1 MPLTLFSI
9 SLDFYRI
16 PCYSNFMDDTLLSVQ
31 NLKTYFRTPEGL
43 ARAVDGISFD
53 IKPNEIFA
61 LVGESGCG
69 KSVTAL
75 SIIQLVAQP
84 AGFIAD
90 GAIYYKGQDI
100 TRLSEVE
107 KRRVQGNNIA
117 MIFQEPMT
125 SLNPVFTIG
134 NQISEAIQEHQNLRG
149 TAARNAAIEMLDR
162 VGIPEP
168 AARYDEYP
176 YQMSGGMKQRV
187 MIAMALSCRPGL
199 LIADEPTTA
208 LDVTIQAQIL
218 ELIQRLQQE
227 LQMAV
232 LLITHDLGVVANIA
246 DQVAVMYAGKI
257 AEMGTWKQLY
267 ETPQHPYTV
276 KLLESTPA
284 RDKRGT
290 ELHTITGRVPKATEY
305 NDGCRFAD
313 RCPKVMDGCDNIVPT
328 LHAVNGSE
336 HKVACHLY
344 NPEPPFSVQLANRK
358 LAIQKSVQLANR
370 KLAIQKSVQLAN
382 RKLAVQKRATGVPA
396 TKLELETEINEKNEE
411 SSTRFPTAS
420 HPQLQVK
427 DLCVHYPIQKGI
439 FKRTVGYVYAV
450 DDVTLDIP
458 RGKTLALVGESGSG
472 KTSFGKAILQLSV
485 PVEGDI
491 VYDGVNI
498 ATTTRQRMHPY
509 RKRMQIIFQDPYA
522 SLNPRMTVGAIIQ
535 EGMQAHGMGASN
547 EERQARV
554 AELMRRVGLSPDMV
568 TRYPH
573 EFSGGQRQRIG
584 IARCL
589 AVDPEFIVCDEA
601 TSALDVSVQAQ
612 ILNLL
617 KSLQVDFNLT
627 YLFITH
633 NLSVVEYFADEVAV
647 MYLGRIVERGTT
659 EEIFD
664 SPKHPYT
671 RALLSA
677 VPKMDEQT
685 GVEKIRLEGD
695 VPSPINRPS
704 GCHFHPR
711 CPEVMPVC
719 KDEYP
724 GTTNFTQTHS
734 CRCYLYQ
741 A

>member
-1 MPLTLFSI
+1 MQEA
-9 SLDFYRI
+9 
-16 PCYSNFMDDTLLSVQ
+16 LLSVQ

-53 IKPNEIFA
+53 IAPNEIFA

-75 SIIQLVAQP
+75 SVIQLVAQP
-84 AGFIAD
+84 AGFIAG
-90 GAIYYKGQDI
+90 GAIYYNGQDI
-100 TRLSEVE
+100 TRLPEVE
-107 KRRVQGNNIA
+107 KRKIQGNDIA
-117 MIFQEPMT
+117 MVFQEPMT

-134 NQISEAIQEHQNLRG
+134 YQISEAIRQHQDLRG
-149 TAARNAAIEMLDR
+149 TAARNAAIEMLDL

-176 YQMSGGMKQRV
+176 HQMSGGMKQRV

-232 LLITHDLGVVANIA
+232 LLITHDLGVVGNIA
-246 DQVAVMYAGKI
+246 DRVAVMYAGKI
-257 AEMGTWKQLY
+257 AEIGTWEQLY

-290 ELHTITGRVPKATEY
+290 QLHTIAGRVPKATDY
-305 NDGCRFAD
+305 NDGCRFAG
-313 RCPKVMDGCDNIVPT
+313 RCPKVMDGCDTIPPT
-328 LHAVNGSE
+328 LHTVNGSE
-336 HKVACHLY
+336 HNVACHLY
-344 NPEPPFSVQLANRK
+344 NPEPPFS
-358 LAIQKSVQLANR
+358 
-370 KLAIQKSVQLAN
+370 
-382 RKLAVQKRATGVPA
+382 AVTTGA
-396 TKLELETEINEKNEE
+396 TKLELEMDTDKIEE
-411 SSTRFPTAS
+411 SSTQSADTQ
-420 HPQLQVK
+420 PQLQVK
-427 DLCVHYPIQKGI
+427 NLCVHYPIQKGI

-472 KTSFGKAILQLSV
+472 KTSFGKGILRLGV
-485 PVEGDI
+485 PVKGDLI
-491 VYDGVNI
+491 YDGDNI
-498 ATTTRQRMHPY
+498 ATVTRQHLHPY
-509 RKRMQIIFQDPYA
+509 RKQMQIIFQDPYA

-535 EGMQAHGMGASN
+535 EGMQAHDVGESTEA
-547 EERQARV
+547 RQNRV
-554 AELMRRVGLSPDMV
+554 AELMQRVGLSPDMV

-617 KSLQVDFNLT
+617 KSLQTDFNLT

-677 VPKMDEQT
+677 VPKMDPQT
-685 GVEKIRLEGD
+685 GVEKIQLEGD

-704 GCHFHPR
+704 GCYFHPR
-711 CPEVMPVC
+711 CPEVMPMC
-719 KDEYP
+719 KDTYP
-724 GTTNFTQTHS
+724 DETRFTQTHS
-734 CRCYLYQ
+734 CNCYLY
-741 A
+741 

>member
-1 MPLTLFSI
+1 
-9 SLDFYRI
+9 
-16 PCYSNFMDDTLLSVQ
+16 MDDTLLSVQ

-61 LVGESGCG
+61 IVGESGCG

-84 AGFIAD
+84 AGFLAD

-107 KRRVQGNNIA
+107 KRKIQGNDIA
-117 MIFQEPMT
+117 MVFQEPMT

-134 NQISEAIQEHQNLRG
+134 NQISEAIQEHQHLRG
-149 TAARNAAIEMLDR
+149 PAARNAAIEMLDL

-176 YQMSGGMKQRV
+176 HQMSGGMKQRV

-246 DQVAVMYAGKI
+246 DRVAVMYAGKI
-257 AEMGTWKQLY
+257 AEMGTWEQLY

-290 ELHTITGRVPKATEY
+290 QLHTITGRVPKATEY

-313 RCPKVMDGCDNIVPT
+313 RCPKVMDGCENIIPT
-328 LHAVNGSE
+328 LHTVNGGE
-336 HKVACHLY
+336 HNVACHLY
-344 NPEPPFSVQLANRK
+344 NPEPPFNVVQA
-358 LAIQKSVQLANR
+358 
-370 KLAIQKSVQLAN
+370 
-382 RKLAVQKRATGVPA
+382 PF
-396 TKLELETEINEKNEE
+396 TKLELDTEIDAKNKE
-411 SSTRFPTAS
+411 SSTQPTAS

-450 DDVTLDIP
+450 DDVTLEIP

-472 KTSFGKAILQLSV
+472 KTSFGKAILRLGV
-485 PVEGDI
+485 PVKGDL

-498 ATTTRQRMHPY
+498 ATATRQLMHPY
-509 RKRMQIIFQDPYA
+509 RKKMQIIFQDPYA

-535 EGMQAHGMGASN
+535 EGMQAHGIGASA
-547 EERQARV
+547 EERQDRV

-617 KSLQVDFNLT
+617 KSLQTDFNLT

-677 VPKMDEQT
+677 VPKMDEKT

-695 VPSPINRPS
+695 VPSPINRPT

-711 CPEVMPVC
+711 CPEVMPMC

-724 GTTNFTQTHS
+724 GATNFTQTHS
-734 CRCYLYQ
+734 CQCYLYQ
-741 A
+741 DGFR

>member
-1 MPLTLFSI
+1 M
-9 SLDFYRI
+9 
-16 PCYSNFMDDTLLSVQ
+16 NDTLLSVQ
-31 NLKTYFRTPEGL
+31 NLKTYFRTPEGV
-43 ARAVDGISFD
+43 ARAVDGVSFD
-53 IKPNEIFA
+53 IESNEIFA

-75 SIIQLVAQP
+75 SIIQLVAKP
-84 AGFIAD
+84 AGFIAG

-107 KRRVQGNNIA
+107 KRKIQGNDIA

-134 NQISEAIQEHQNLRG
+134 NQISEAIRQHQNLRG
-149 TAARNAAIEMLDR
+149 TAARNAAIEMLDL

-176 YQMSGGMKQRV
+176 HQMSGGMKQRV
-187 MIAMALSCRPGL
+187 MIAMALSCHPGL

-246 DQVAVMYAGKI
+246 DRVAVMYAGKI
-257 AEMGTWKQLY
+257 AETGTWEQLY
-267 ETPQHPYTV
+267 QTPHHPYTV

-290 ELHTITGRVPKATEY
+290 QLQTITGRVPKATAY
-305 NDGCRFAD
+305 NEGCRFAE
-313 RCPKVMDGCDNIVPT
+313 RCPKVMDGCETIVPLLQT
-328 LHAVNGSE
+328 VNGNG
-336 HKVACHLY
+336 HNVACHLY
-344 NPEPPFSVQLANRK
+344 NPEPSFSVQLENRK
-358 LAIQKSVQLANR
+358 LAIQKPVQLENR
-370 KLAIQKSVQLAN
+370 KLAIQKH
-382 RKLAVQKRATGVPA
+382 ATVTGS
-396 TKLELETEINEKNEE
+396 TKLELEIDTDKITNV
-411 SSTRFPTAS
+411 PTQPTDTQ
-420 HPQLQVK
+420 PQLQVK
-427 DLCVHYPIQKGI
+427 NLCVHYPIQKGI
-439 FKRTVGYVYAV
+439 LKRTVGYVYAV
-450 DDVTLDIP
+450 DDVAFDIP

-472 KTSFGKAILQLSV
+472 KTSLGKAVLRLGV
-485 PVEGDI
+485 PVKGDL
-491 VYDGVNI
+491 VYDGTNI
-498 ATTTRQRMHPY
+498 GTVKREALHPY

-535 EGMQAHGMGASN
+535 EGMQAHTIGGSPD
-547 EERQARV
+547 ERHARI

-568 TRYPH
+568 NRYPH

-612 ILNLL
+612 VLNLL
-617 KSLQVDFNLT
+617 KSLQTDFNLT

-647 MYLGRIVERGTT
+647 MYLGKIVERGTT
-659 EEIFD
+659 EEIFY

-711 CPEVMPVC
+711 CPEVMPLC
-719 KDEYP
+719 KNAYP
-724 GTTNFTQTHS
+724 EESHFTQTHS
-734 CRCYLYQ
+734 CHCYLYQ
-741 A
+741 EKP

>member
-1 MPLTLFSI
+1 MQEA
-9 SLDFYRI
+9 
-16 PCYSNFMDDTLLSVQ
+16 LLSVQ

-53 IKPNEIFA
+53 IAPNEIFA

-75 SIIQLVAQP
+75 SVIQLVAQP
-84 AGFIAD
+84 AGFIAG
-90 GAIYYKGQDI
+90 GAIYYNGQDI
-100 TRLSEVE
+100 TRLPEVE
-107 KRRVQGNNIA
+107 KRKIQGNDIA
-117 MIFQEPMT
+117 MVFQEPMT

-134 NQISEAIQEHQNLRG
+134 YQISEAIRQHQDLHG
-149 TAARNAAIEMLDR
+149 TAARNAAIEMLDL

-176 YQMSGGMKQRV
+176 HQMSGGMKQRV

-246 DQVAVMYAGKI
+246 DRVAVMYAGKI
-257 AEMGTWKQLY
+257 AEIGTWEQLY

-290 ELHTITGRVPKATEY
+290 QLHTIAGRVPKATDY

-313 RCPKVMDGCDNIVPT
+313 RCPKVMDGCETITPT
-328 LHAVNGSE
+328 LHGVNGSE
-336 HKVACHLY
+336 HNVACHLY
-344 NPEPPFSVQLANRK
+344 NPEPPFS
-358 LAIQKSVQLANR
+358 
-370 KLAIQKSVQLAN
+370 
-382 RKLAVQKRATGVPA
+382 AVSTGA
-396 TKLELETEINEKNEE
+396 TKLELETDTDKIEDAPAQMAN
-411 SSTRFPTAS
+411 TQ
-420 HPQLQVK
+420 PQLQVK
-427 DLCVHYPIQKGI
+427 NLCVHYPIQKGL

-472 KTSFGKAILQLSV
+472 KTSFGKAILRLGV
-485 PVEGDI
+485 PVKGDL

-498 ATTTRQRMHPY
+498 ATVTRELMHPY
-509 RKRMQIIFQDPYA
+509 RKQMQIIFQDPYA
-522 SLNPRMTVGAIIQ
+522 SLNPRMTIGAIIQ
-535 EGMQAHGMGASN
+535 EGMQAHAIGESTEAREN
-547 EERQARV
+547 RV
-554 AELMRRVGLSPDMV
+554 AELMQRVGLSPDMV

-617 KSLQVDFNLT
+617 KSLQTDFNLT

-677 VPKMDEQT
+677 VPKMDPQT
-685 GVEKIRLEGD
+685 GVEKIQLEGD

-704 GCHFHPR
+704 GCYFHPR
-711 CPEVMPVC
+711 CPEVMPIC
-719 KDEYP
+719 KNTYP
-724 GTTNFTQTHS
+724 GETRFTQTHS
-734 CRCYLYQ
+734 CNCYLYQ
-741 A
+741 NAE

>member
-1 MPLTLFSI
+1 
-9 SLDFYRI
+9 
-16 PCYSNFMDDTLLSVQ
+16 MDDILLSVQ

-75 SIIQLVAQP
+75 SIIQLIAQP

-90 GAIYYKGQDI
+90 GAIHYKGQDI
-100 TRLSEVE
+100 RRLPEVE
-107 KRRVQGNNIA
+107 KRKVQGNDIA

-149 TAARNAAIEMLDR
+149 VAARKAAIEMLDR

-176 YQMSGGMKQRV
+176 HQMSGGMKQRV

-246 DQVAVMYAGKI
+246 DRVAVMYAGKI
-257 AEMGTWKQLY
+257 AEMGTWEQLY

-290 ELHTITGRVPKATEY
+290 ALHTITGRVPKATEY

-313 RCPKVMDGCDNIVPT
+313 RCPKVMGGCESIIPT
-328 LHAVNGSE
+328 LHAVNGGE
-336 HKVACHLY
+336 HSVACHLY
-344 NPEPPFSVQLANRK
+344 NPEPPFNAKQARN
-358 LAIQKSVQLANR
+358 
-370 KLAIQKSVQLAN
+370 
-382 RKLAVQKRATGVPA
+382 
-396 TKLELETEINEKNEE
+396 TKLVLETGEQDG
-411 SSTRFPTAS
+411 SVGT
-420 HPQLQVK
+420 HPSKLPDFQTSNLLQVK

-450 DDVTLDIP
+450 DDVTLDMS

-472 KTSFGKAILQLSV
+472 KTSFGKAILRLGV

-491 VYDGVNI
+491 VYDGANI
-498 ATTTRQRMHPY
+498 ATTSRQLMHPY

-535 EGMQAHGMGASN
+535 EGMQAHGIGASDA
-547 EERQARV
+547 ERQTRV

-671 RALLSA
+671 QALLSA

-695 VPSPINRPS
+695 VPSPINRPV

-711 CPEVMPVC
+711 CPEVMPMC

-724 GTTNFTQTHS
+724 GATNFTQTHS

-741 A
+741 DDC

>member
-1 MPLTLFSI
+1 M
-9 SLDFYRI
+9 
-16 PCYSNFMDDTLLSVQ
+16 NDTLLSVQ

-53 IKPNEIFA
+53 VEPNEIFA
-61 LVGESGCG
+61 IVGESGCG

-75 SIIQLVAQP
+75 SIIQLIAQP

-107 KRRVQGNNIA
+107 KRKIQGNDIA

-134 NQISEAIQEHQNLRG
+134 TQISEAIQEHQNLRG
-149 TAARNAAIEMLDR
+149 IRARNAAIEMLDL

-176 YQMSGGMKQRV
+176 HQMSGGMKQRV

-246 DQVAVMYAGKI
+246 DRVAVMYAGKI
-257 AEMGTWKQLY
+257 AEMGTWQHLY

-290 ELHTITGRVPKATEY
+290 ALHTISGRVPKATEY
-305 NDGCRFAD
+305 NDSCRFAD
-313 RCPKVMDGCDNIVPT
+313 RCPKVMDGCDTIIPT
-328 LHAVNGSE
+328 LHAVNSSE
-336 HKVACHLY
+336 HDVACHLY
-344 NPEPPFSVQLANRK
+344 NPEPPFNNTN
-358 LAIQKSVQLANR
+358 IQF
-370 KLAIQKSVQLAN
+370 
-382 RKLAVQKRATGVPA
+382 
-396 TKLELETEINEKNEE
+396 TKLELDTEVDPQSEG
-411 SSTRFPTAS
+411 SSAQPTTS
-420 HPQLQVK
+420 PPQLQVK
-427 DLCVHYPIQKGI
+427 DLCVHFPIQKGI
-439 FKRTVGYVYAV
+439 FKQTVGYVYAV
-450 DDVTLDIP
+450 DNVTLDIR
-458 RGKTLALVGESGSG
+458 RGRTLALVGESGSG
-472 KTSFGKAILQLSV
+472 KTSFGKAILRLGV
-485 PVEGDI
+485 PVKGDI
-491 VYDGVNI
+491 VYDDVNI
-498 ATTTRQRMHPY
+498 NTTTRQQMHPY

-535 EGMQAHGMGASN
+535 EGMQAHGIGTSD

-568 TRYPH
+568 SRYPH

-677 VPKMDEQT
+677 VPKMDAQT

-695 VPSPINRPS
+695 VPSPINRPV

-711 CPEVMPVC
+711 CPEVMPIC

-724 GTTNFTQTHS
+724 DATNFTQTHS
-734 CRCYLYQ
+734 CQCYLYQ
-741 A
+741 LNPPVRTAR

>member
-1 MPLTLFSI
+1 MMSPFGDIKAYLDLCVNLKKFRFSQFLLTFHKIL
-9 SLDFYRI
+9 
-16 PCYSNFMDDTLLSVQ
+16 CYSNPMDDTLLSVQ

-75 SIIQLVAQP
+75 SIIQLIAQP

-90 GAIYYKGQDI
+90 GAIYYKGQDVAG
-100 TRLSEVE
+100 LSEVE
-107 KRRVQGNNIA
+107 KRKIQGNDIA

-134 NQISEAIQEHQNLRG
+134 NQISEAIQEHQDLRG
-149 TAARNAAIEMLDR
+149 AAARNAAIEMLDR

-176 YQMSGGMKQRV
+176 HQMSGGMKQRV

-246 DQVAVMYAGKI
+246 DRVAVMYAGKI
-257 AEMGTWKQLY
+257 AEMGTWEQLY

-290 ELHTITGRVPKATEY
+290 ALNTISGRVPKATAY

-313 RCPKVMDGCDNIVPT
+313 RCPKVMDGCDTIIPT

-336 HKVACHLY
+336 HNVACHLY
-344 NPEPPFSVQLANRK
+344 NPEPPFSVQLADPK
-358 LAIQKSVQLANR
+358 LAIQEHTTVVS
-370 KLAIQKSVQLAN
+370 
-382 RKLAVQKRATGVPA
+382 A
-396 TKLELETEINEKNEE
+396 TKLELETEVAQQSEGVSEQPA
-411 SSTRFPTAS
+411 TS
-420 HPQLQVK
+420 HSQLQVR

-472 KTSFGKAILQLSV
+472 KTSFGKAVLQLGV

-498 ATTTRQRMHPY
+498 ATTTRQQMHPY

-522 SLNPRMTVGAIIQ
+522 SLNPRMPVGRIIQ
-535 EGMQAHGMGASN
+535 EGMQTHGIGASD
-547 EERQARV
+547 EERQTRTS
-554 AELMRRVGLSPDMV
+554 ELMRRVGLSPDMV

-664 SPKHPYT
+664 APKHPYT

-677 VPKMDEQT
+677 VPKMDAQT

-695 VPSPINRPS
+695 VPSPINRPV

-719 KDEYP
+719 KEEYP
-724 GTTNFTQTHS
+724 GATHFTQTHS
-734 CRCYLYQ
+734 CRCYLYRD
-741 A
+741 AE

>member
-1 MPLTLFSI
+1 MYTPNLRKNQLLFLFSI
-9 SLDFYRI
+9 SVDAHKIL
-16 PCYSNFMDDTLLSVQ
+16 CYSNLMDDTLLSVQ

-100 TRLSEVE
+100 VHLSEVE
-107 KRRVQGNNIA
+107 KRKIQGNDIA

-134 NQISEAIQEHQNLRG
+134 NQISEAIQEHQDLHG
-149 TAARNAAIEMLDR
+149 SAARNAAIEMLDL

-168 AARYDEYP
+168 AARYNEYP
-176 YQMSGGMKQRV
+176 HQMSGGMKQRV

-232 LLITHDLGVVANIA
+232 LLITHDLAVVANVA
-246 DQVAVMYAGKI
+246 DRVAVMYAGKI
-257 AEMGTWKQLY
+257 AEMGTWEQLY

-313 RCPKVMDGCDNIVPT
+313 RCPKVMDGCDTIVPT
-328 LHAVNGSE
+328 LHAVSGNE
-336 HKVACHLY
+336 HNVACHLY
-344 NPEPPFSVQLANRK
+344 NPEPPFN
-358 LAIQKSVQLANR
+358 
-370 KLAIQKSVQLAN
+370 
-382 RKLAVQKRATGVPA
+382 ATRTP
-396 TKLELETEINEKNEE
+396 TTRLELETTVNEKNEK
-411 SSTRFPTAS
+411 SSEQPTAA

-458 RGKTLALVGESGSG
+458 SGKTLALVGESGSG
-472 KTSFGKAILQLSV
+472 KTSFGKAVLQLGV

-491 VYDGVNI
+491 VYEGVNI
-498 ATTTRQRMHPY
+498 ATTTRQLMHPY

-522 SLNPRMTVGAIIQ
+522 SLNPRMPVGAIIQ
-535 EGMQAHGMGASN
+535 EGMQAHGIGTSD
-547 EERQARV
+547 EERRARV

-695 VPSPINRPS
+695 VPSPINRPV

-711 CPEVMPVC
+711 CSEVMPVC

-724 GTTNFTQTHS
+724 GETNFTQTHS
-734 CRCYLYQ
+734 CHCYLYQ
-741 A
+741 C

>member
-1 MPLTLFSI
+1 MNDS
-9 SLDFYRI
+9 
-16 PCYSNFMDDTLLSVQ
+16 LLSVQ

-75 SIIQLVAQP
+75 SVIQLVAQP

-107 KRRVQGNNIA
+107 KRKIQGNDIA
-117 MIFQEPMT
+117 MVFQEPMT

-134 NQISEAIQEHQNLRG
+134 NQISEAIQQHQNLRG
-149 TAARNAAIEMLDR
+149 TAARNAAIEMLDL

-176 YQMSGGMKQRV
+176 HQMSGGMKQRV

-246 DQVAVMYAGKI
+246 DRVAVMYAGKI
-257 AEMGTWKQLY
+257 AEIGTWKQLY

-290 ELHTITGRVPKATEY
+290 QLHTITGRVPKATEY
-305 NDGCRFAD
+305 NDGCRFAA
-313 RCPKVMDGCDNIVPT
+313 RCPKVMDGCESIAPM
-328 LHAVNGSE
+328 LHAVNGDE
-336 HKVACHLY
+336 HNVACHLY
-344 NPEPPFSVQLANRK
+344 NPEPPFN
-358 LAIQKSVQLANR
+358 AIKTSAAR
-370 KLAIQKSVQLAN
+370 
-382 RKLAVQKRATGVPA
+382 
-396 TKLELETEINEKNEE
+396 LELETGEKDGRMEE
-411 SSTRFPTAS
+411 RRDGELSAAHSSTVTAGGSPSNLPTFQPS
-420 HPQLQVK
+420 NLHLQVK
-427 DLCVHYPIQKGI
+427 NLCVHYPIQKGI

-450 DDVTLDIP
+450 DNVTLEIP

-472 KTSFGKAILQLSV
+472 KTSFGKAILRLGV
-485 PVEGDI
+485 PVEGDLI
-491 VYDGVNI
+491 YDGTNI
-498 ATTTRQRMHPY
+498 ATATRELMHPY

-535 EGMQAHGMGASN
+535 EGMQAHSIGESAD
-547 EERQARV
+547 ERHDRV
-554 AELMRRVGLSPDMV
+554 AELMQRVGLSPDMV
-568 TRYPH
+568 NRYPH

-617 KSLQVDFNLT
+617 KSLQADFDLT

-677 VPKMDEQT
+677 VPKMDEKT
-685 GVEKIRLEGD
+685 GVEKIQLEGD
-695 VPSPINRPS
+695 VPSPINRPT
-704 GCHFHPR
+704 GCYFHPR
-711 CPEVMPVC
+711 CPEVMPMC

-724 GTTNFTQTHS
+724 NETSFTQTHS
-734 CRCYLYQ
+734 CQCYLYET
-741 A
+741 

>member
-1 MPLTLFSI
+1 MQEA
-9 SLDFYRI
+9 
-16 PCYSNFMDDTLLSVQ
+16 LLSVQ
-31 NLKTYFRTPEGL
+31 DLKTYFRTPEGL

-53 IKPNEIFA
+53 IAPNEIFA

-75 SIIQLVAQP
+75 SVIQLVAQP
-84 AGFIAD
+84 AGFIAG
-90 GAIYYKGQDI
+90 GAIYYNGQDI
-100 TRLSEVE
+100 TRLPEVG
-107 KRRVQGNNIA
+107 KRKIQGNDIA
-117 MIFQEPMT
+117 MVFQEPMT
-125 SLNPVFTIG
+125 SLNPVFTVG
-134 NQISEAIQEHQNLRG
+134 SQISEAIRQHQNLRG
-149 TAARNAAIEMLDR
+149 NAARNAAIEMLDL

-176 YQMSGGMKQRV
+176 HQMSGGMKQRV

-246 DQVAVMYAGKI
+246 DRVAVMYAGKI
-257 AEMGTWKQLY
+257 AETGTWEQLY

-290 ELHTITGRVPKATEY
+290 QLHTITGRVPKATAY

-313 RCPKVMDGCDNIVPT
+313 RCPKVMDGCETIAPT

-336 HKVACHLY
+336 HNVACHLY
-344 NPEPPFSVQLANRK
+344 NPEPPFN
-358 LAIQKSVQLANR
+358 
-370 KLAIQKSVQLAN
+370 
-382 RKLAVQKRATGVPA
+382 A
-396 TKLELETEINEKNEE
+396 TKTSAVRLELETDTEKTET
-411 SSTRFPTAS
+411 SPTQTGDTQS
-420 HPQLQVK
+420 QLQVK
-427 DLCVHYPIQKGI
+427 NLCVHYPIQKGI

-472 KTSFGKAILQLSV
+472 KTSFGKAILRLGV
-485 PVEGDI
+485 PVKGDL
-491 VYDGVNI
+491 VYNGANI
-498 ATTTRQRMHPY
+498 ATTTRQEMHPY
-509 RKRMQIIFQDPYA
+509 RKWMQIIFQDPYA

-535 EGMQAHGMGASN
+535 EGMQAHGIGESTA
-547 EERQARV
+547 EREHRV
-554 AELMRRVGLSPDMV
+554 AELMQRVGLSPDMV

-617 KSLQVDFNLT
+617 KSLQNDFNLT

-664 SPKHPYT
+664 APKHPYT

-677 VPKMDEQT
+677 VPKMDPQT

-711 CPEVMPVC
+711 CPEVMAVC
-719 KDEYP
+719 KNEYP
-724 GTTNFTQTHS
+724 DETDFTQTHS
-734 CRCYLYQ
+734 GNCYLYQ
-741 A
+741 NAETTVRLQRTAR

>member
-1 MPLTLFSI
+1 MQEA
-9 SLDFYRI
+9 
-16 PCYSNFMDDTLLSVQ
+16 LLSVQ

-53 IKPNEIFA
+53 IAPNEIFA

-75 SIIQLVAQP
+75 SVIQLVAQP
-84 AGFIAD
+84 AGFIAG
-90 GAIYYKGQDI
+90 GAIYYNGQDI
-100 TRLSEVE
+100 TRLPEVE
-107 KRRVQGNNIA
+107 KRKIQGNDIA
-117 MIFQEPMT
+117 MVFQEPMT

-134 NQISEAIQEHQNLRG
+134 YQISEAIRQHQDLHG
-149 TAARNAAIEMLDR
+149 TAARNAAIEMLDL

-176 YQMSGGMKQRV
+176 HQMSGGMKQRV

-246 DQVAVMYAGKI
+246 DRVAVMYAGKI
-257 AEMGTWKQLY
+257 AEIGTWEQLY

-290 ELHTITGRVPKATEY
+290 QLHTIAGRVPKATDY

-313 RCPKVMDGCDNIVPT
+313 RCPKVMDGCETITPT
-328 LHAVNGSE
+328 LHGVNGSE
-336 HKVACHLY
+336 HNVACHLY
-344 NPEPPFSVQLANRK
+344 NPEPPFS
-358 LAIQKSVQLANR
+358 
-370 KLAIQKSVQLAN
+370 
-382 RKLAVQKRATGVPA
+382 AVSTGA
-396 TKLELETEINEKNEE
+396 TKLELETDTDKIEDAPAQMAN
-411 SSTRFPTAS
+411 TQ
-420 HPQLQVK
+420 PQLQVK
-427 DLCVHYPIQKGI
+427 NLCVHYPIQKGL

-472 KTSFGKAILQLSV
+472 KTSFGKAILRLGV
-485 PVEGDI
+485 PVKGDL

-498 ATTTRQRMHPY
+498 ATVTRELMHPY
-509 RKRMQIIFQDPYA
+509 RKQMQIIFQDPYA
-522 SLNPRMTVGAIIQ
+522 SLNPRMTTGAIIQ
-535 EGMQAHGMGASN
+535 EGMQAHAIGESTEAREN
-547 EERQARV
+547 RV
-554 AELMRRVGLSPDMV
+554 AELMQRVGLSPDMV

-617 KSLQVDFNLT
+617 KSLQTDFNLT

-677 VPKMDEQT
+677 VPKMDPQT
-685 GVEKIRLEGD
+685 GVEKIQLEGD

-704 GCHFHPR
+704 GCYFHPR
-711 CPEVMPVC
+711 CPEVMPIC
-719 KDEYP
+719 KNTYP
-724 GTTNFTQTHS
+724 GETRFTQTHS
-734 CRCYLYQ
+734 CNCYLYQ
-741 A
+741 NAE

>member
-1 MPLTLFSI
+1 MPPCGDIKAYLDLGVNHKKLRLFSI
-9 SLDFYRI
+9 PLDFSKILR
-16 PCYSNFMDDTLLSVQ
+16 YSNPMDDTLLSIE

-75 SIIQLVAQP
+75 SIIQLIAQP

-107 KRRVQGNNIA
+107 KRKIQGNDIA

-134 NQISEAIQEHQNLRG
+134 NQISEAIQEHQDLRG
-149 TAARNAAIEMLDR
+149 AAARTAAIEMLDL

-168 AARYDEYP
+168 AARYNEYP
-176 YQMSGGMKQRV
+176 HQMSGGMKQRV

-218 ELIQRLQQE
+218 ELIQRLQHE

-246 DQVAVMYAGKI
+246 DRVAVMYAGKI

-290 ELHTITGRVPKATEY
+290 ELHTISGRVPKATEY

-313 RCPKVMDGCDNIVPT
+313 RCPQVMDGCDTIAPT
-328 LHAVNGSE
+328 LHTLNGSE
-336 HKVACHLY
+336 HNVACHLY
-344 NPEPPFSVQLANRK
+344 NPEPPFLGGFQPKATVVDAIPTTDNRQS
-358 LAIQKSVQLANR
+358 ITS
-370 KLAIQKSVQLAN
+370 
-382 RKLAVQKRATGVPA
+382 P
-396 TKLELETEINEKNEE
+396 
-411 SSTRFPTAS
+411 PTAA

-427 DLCVHYPIQKGI
+427 ALCVHYPIQKGI

-450 DDVTLDIP
+450 DNVTLDIP

-472 KTSFGKAILQLSV
+472 KTSFGKAILRLGV
-485 PVEGDI
+485 PVEGGI

-498 ATTTRQRMHPY
+498 ATTTRQQMHPY

-522 SLNPRMTVGAIIQ
+522 SLNPRMPIGGIIQ
-535 EGMQAHGMGASN
+535 EGMQAHGIGASD

-677 VPKMDEQT
+677 VPKMDAQT

-695 VPSPINRPS
+695 VPSPINRPI

-711 CPEVMPVC
+711 CPEVMPMC
-719 KDEYP
+719 EDEYP
-724 GTTNFTQTHS
+724 GETHFTQTHL
-734 CRCYLYQ
+734 CHCYLYREGSR
-741 A
+741 

>member
-1 MPLTLFSI
+1 M
-9 SLDFYRI
+9 
-16 PCYSNFMDDTLLSVQ
+16 NDTLLSVQ
-31 NLKTYFRTPEGL
+31 NLKTYFRTPEGI

-75 SIIQLVAQP
+75 SIIQLVAKP
-84 AGFIAD
+84 AGFIAG
-90 GAIYYKGQDI
+90 GAISYKGQDI

-107 KRRVQGNNIA
+107 KRKIQGNDIA

-134 NQISEAIQEHQNLRG
+134 NQISEAIRQHQNLRG
-149 TAARNAAIEMLDR
+149 TAARNAAIEMLNL

-168 AARYDEYP
+168 AARYNEYP
-176 YQMSGGMKQRV
+176 HQMSGGMKQRV
-187 MIAMALSCRPGL
+187 MIAMALSCHPGL

-218 ELIQRLQQE
+218 ELIERLQQE
-227 LQMAV
+227 LRMAV

-246 DQVAVMYAGKI
+246 DRVAVMYAGKI
-257 AEMGTWKQLY
+257 AETGTWAQLY
-267 ETPQHPYTV
+267 KTPQHPYTV

-290 ELHTITGRVPKATEY
+290 QLRTITGRVPKATEY
-305 NDGCRFAD
+305 NEGCRFAE
-313 RCPKVMDGCDNIVPT
+313 RCPKVMDGCETIVPILQT
-328 LHAVNGSE
+328 VNGNE
-336 HKVACHLY
+336 HNVACHLY
-344 NPEPPFSVQLANRK
+344 NPEPPFNAPG
-358 LAIQKSVQLANR
+358 
-370 KLAIQKSVQLAN
+370 
-382 RKLAVQKRATGVPA
+382 TET
-396 TKLELETEINEKNEE
+396 TKLELETETDREDRE
-411 SSTRFPTAS
+411 SPTQSTETHS
-420 HPQLQVK
+420 QLQVK
-427 DLCVHYPIQKGI
+427 DLCVHYPIQKGVL
-439 FKRTVGYVYAV
+439 KRTVGYVYAV
-450 DDVTLDIP
+450 DDVTFDIP

-472 KTSFGKAILQLSV
+472 KTSLGKAVLRLGV
-485 PVEGDI
+485 PVAGDL
-491 VYDGVNI
+491 VYDGINI
-498 ATTTRQRMHPY
+498 ATVNREQLHPY

-535 EGMQAHGMGASN
+535 EGMQAHNIGGSID
-547 EERQARV
+547 ERHERI

-617 KSLQVDFNLT
+617 KSLQTDFNLT

-647 MYLGRIVERGTT
+647 MYLGKIVERGTT

-719 KDEYP
+719 KDTYP
-724 GTTNFTQTHS
+724 EELPFTQTHS
-734 CRCYLYQ
+734 CHCHLYHEEP
-741 A
+741 

>member
-1 MPLTLFSI
+1 MQEA
-9 SLDFYRI
+9 
-16 PCYSNFMDDTLLSVQ
+16 LLSVQ

-53 IKPNEIFA
+53 IAPNEIFA

-75 SIIQLVAQP
+75 SVIQLVAQP
-84 AGFIAD
+84 AGFIAG
-90 GAIYYKGQDI
+90 GAIYYNGQDI
-100 TRLSEVE
+100 TRLPEVE
-107 KRRVQGNNIA
+107 KRKLQGNDIA
-117 MIFQEPMT
+117 MVFQEPMT

-134 NQISEAIQEHQNLRG
+134 YQISEAIRQHQDLQG
-149 TAARNAAIEMLDR
+149 TAARNAAIEMLDL

-168 AARYDEYP
+168 ATRYDEYP
-176 YQMSGGMKQRV
+176 HQMSGGMKQRV

-246 DQVAVMYAGKI
+246 DRVAVMYAGKI
-257 AEMGTWKQLY
+257 AEIGTWEQLY

-276 KLLESTPA
+276 RLLESTPA

-290 ELHTITGRVPKATEY
+290 QLHTITGRVPKATDY

-313 RCPKVMDGCDNIVPT
+313 RCPKVMDGCETIAPT
-328 LHAVNGSE
+328 LHTANGSE
-336 HKVACHLY
+336 HNVACHLY
-344 NPEPPFSVQLANRK
+344 NPEPPFSVQFANRK
-358 LAIQKSVQLANR
+358 LAIQKD
-370 KLAIQKSVQLAN
+370 
-382 RKLAVQKRATGVPA
+382 ATAAAGA
-396 TKLELETEINEKNEE
+396 KLELETDTGKIEE
-411 SSTRFPTAS
+411 SSTHTPDTQ
-420 HPQLQVK
+420 PQLQVK
-427 DLCVHYPIQKGI
+427 NLCVHYPIQKGI

-472 KTSFGKAILQLSV
+472 KTSFGKALLRLGV
-485 PVEGDI
+485 PVEGDL

-498 ATTTRQRMHPY
+498 ADTTRQNMHPY

-535 EGMQAHGMGASN
+535 EGMQAHSIGESA
-547 EERQARV
+547 EERQNRV
-554 AELMRRVGLSPDMV
+554 AELMQRVGLSPDMV

-617 KSLQVDFNLT
+617 KSLQTDFNLT

-671 RALLSA
+671 QALLSA
-677 VPKMDEQT
+677 VPKMDPQT
-685 GVEKIRLEGD
+685 GVEKIQLEGD
-695 VPSPINRPS
+695 VPSPINRPA
-704 GCHFHPR
+704 GCFFHPR
-711 CPEVMPVC
+711 CPEVMPIC
-719 KDEYP
+719 KDTYP
-724 GTTNFTQTHS
+724 DGTNFTQTHS
-734 CRCYLYQ
+734 CNCYLYQ
-741 A
+741 NAE

>member
-1 MPLTLFSI
+1 MQEA
-9 SLDFYRI
+9 
-16 PCYSNFMDDTLLSVQ
+16 LLSVQ

-53 IKPNEIFA
+53 IAPNEIFA

-75 SIIQLVAQP
+75 SVIQLVAQP
-84 AGFIAD
+84 AGFIAG
-90 GAIYYKGQDI
+90 GAIYYNGQDI
-100 TRLSEVE
+100 TRLPEVE
-107 KRRVQGNNIA
+107 KRKIQGNDIA
-117 MIFQEPMT
+117 MVFQEPMT

-134 NQISEAIQEHQNLRG
+134 YQISEAIRQHQDLRG
-149 TAARNAAIEMLDR
+149 AAAKNTAIEMLDL

-176 YQMSGGMKQRV
+176 HQMSGGMKQRV

-246 DQVAVMYAGKI
+246 DRVAVMYAGKI
-257 AEMGTWKQLY
+257 AEIGTWEQLY
-267 ETPQHPYTV
+267 DTPQHPYTV

-290 ELHTITGRVPKATEY
+290 QLHTITGRVPKATDY

-313 RCPKVMDGCDNIVPT
+313 RCPKVMDGCETIPPT
-328 LHAVNGSE
+328 LHALSE
-336 HKVACHLY
+336 NRHNVACHLY
-344 NPEPPFSVQLANRK
+344 NPEPPFNAKLTKNTKLVIETGEKDGRMEERK
-358 LAIQKSVQLANR
+358 NGGQS
-370 KLAIQKSVQLAN
+370 
-382 RKLAVQKRATGVPA
+382 AVQPSIVTDGDSPSN
-396 TKLELETEINEKNEE
+396 L
-411 SSTRFPTAS
+411 PTFQPS
-420 HPQLQVK
+420 NPHLQVK
-427 DLCVHYPIQKGI
+427 NLCVHYPIQKGI

-450 DDVTLDIP
+450 DEVTLDIP

-472 KTSFGKAILQLSV
+472 KTSFGKAILRLGV
-485 PVEGDI
+485 PVKGDLI
-491 VYDGVNI
+491 YDGVSI
-498 ATTTRQRMHPY
+498 ATATRQDLHPY
-509 RKRMQIIFQDPYA
+509 RKQMQIIFQDPYA
-522 SLNPRMTVGAIIQ
+522 SLNPRMTIGAIIQ
-535 EGMQAHGMGASN
+535 EGMQAHDISEST
-547 EERQARV
+547 EERESRV
-554 AELMRRVGLSPDMV
+554 AELMQRVGLSPDMV
-568 TRYPH
+568 SRYPH
-573 EFSGGQRQRIG
+573 EFSGGQRQRVG

-617 KSLQVDFNLT
+617 KSLQTDFDLT

-677 VPKMDEQT
+677 VPKMDPQT
-685 GVEKIRLEGD
+685 GVEKIQLEGD

-704 GCHFHPR
+704 GCYFHPR
-711 CPEVMPVC
+711 CPEVMPMC
-719 KDEYP
+719 KDTYP
-724 GTTNFTQTHS
+724 GETDFTQTHS
-734 CRCYLYQ
+734 CNCYLYQ
-741 A
+741 NAL

>member
-1 MPLTLFSI
+1 
-9 SLDFYRI
+9 
-16 PCYSNFMDDTLLSVQ
+16 MDDTLLSVQ

-100 TRLSEVE
+100 VRLSEVE
-107 KRRVQGNNIA
+107 KRKIQGNDIA

-134 NQISEAIQEHQNLRG
+134 NQISEAIQEHQDLHG
-149 TAARNAAIEMLDR
+149 SAARNAAIEMLDL

-168 AARYDEYP
+168 TARYTEYP
-176 YQMSGGMKQRV
+176 HQMSGGMKQRV

-232 LLITHDLGVVANIA
+232 LLITHDLGVVANVA
-246 DQVAVMYAGKI
+246 DRVAVMYAGKI
-257 AEMGTWKQLY
+257 AEMGTWEQLY

-313 RCPKVMDGCDNIVPT
+313 RCPKVMDGCDSIVPT

-336 HKVACHLY
+336 HNIACHLY
-344 NPEPPFSVQLANRK
+344 NPEPPFNSNKAPTTR
-358 LAIQKSVQLANR
+358 
-370 KLAIQKSVQLAN
+370 
-382 RKLAVQKRATGVPA
+382 
-396 TKLELETEINEKNEE
+396 LELETTVKKKNEE
-411 SSTRFPTAS
+411 SSEQPTAS

-450 DDVTLDIP
+450 DNVTLDIP
-458 RGKTLALVGESGSG
+458 SGKTLALVGESGSG
-472 KTSFGKAILQLSV
+472 KTSFGKAILRLGV

-491 VYDGVNI
+491 VYDGANI
-498 ATTTRQRMHPY
+498 ATTTRQLMHPY

-522 SLNPRMTVGAIIQ
+522 SLNPRMPIGAIIQ
-535 EGMQAHGMGASN
+535 EGMQAHGIGASD
-547 EERQARV
+547 EERRARV

-617 KSLQVDFNLT
+617 RSLQVDFNLT

-633 NLSVVEYFADEVAV
+633 NLAVVEYFADEVAV

-695 VPSPINRPS
+695 VPSPINRPV

-711 CPEVMPVC
+711 CSEVMPVC

-724 GTTNFTQTHS
+724 GAINFTQTHS
-734 CRCYLYQ
+734 CHCYLYQ
-741 A
+741 DDS

>member
-1 MPLTLFSI
+1 MYTANSRKNQLLFLFSI
-9 SLDFYRI
+9 SLDFRKI
-16 PCYSNFMDDTLLSVQ
+16 PCYSSLMHDTLLSVQ

-53 IKPNEIFA
+53 IKPNEIVA

-75 SIIQLVAQP
+75 SIIQLIAQP

-107 KRRVQGNNIA
+107 KRKVQGNDIA

-134 NQISEAIQEHQNLRG
+134 NQISEAIEEHQDLRG
-149 TAARNAAIEMLDR
+149 SAARNAAIEMLDL

-176 YQMSGGMKQRV
+176 HQMSGGMKQRV

-246 DQVAVMYAGKI
+246 DRVAVMYAGKI
-257 AEMGTWKQLY
+257 AETGTWEQLY
-267 ETPQHPYTV
+267 EMPQHPYTV

-328 LHAVNGSE
+328 LHAVNGTE
-336 HKVACHLY
+336 HNVACHLY
-344 NPEPPFSVQLANRK
+344 NPEPPFN
-358 LAIQKSVQLANR
+358 
-370 KLAIQKSVQLAN
+370 
-382 RKLAVQKRATGVPA
+382 ATVVPV
-396 TKLELETEINEKNEE
+396 TKLELETEINEKNEA
-411 SSTRFPTAS
+411 SSEQPAAL

-472 KTSFGKAILQLSV
+472 KTSFGKAILRLGV
-485 PVEGDI
+485 PVEGDL

-498 ATTTRQRMHPY
+498 ATTSRQQMHPY

-535 EGMQAHGMGASN
+535 EGMQAHGIGVSD

-695 VPSPINRPS
+695 VPSPINRPV

-711 CPEVMPVC
+711 CPEVMPIC
-719 KDEYP
+719 EDEYP
-724 GTTNFTQTHS
+724 GATDFTQTHA
-734 CRCYLYQ
+734 CRCYLYEP
-741 A
+741 

>member
-1 MPLTLFSI
+1 MH
-9 SLDFYRI
+9 
-16 PCYSNFMDDTLLSVQ
+16 DTLLSVQ

-61 LVGESGCG
+61 IVGESGCG

-75 SIIQLVAQP
+75 SIIQLIAQP
-84 AGFIAD
+84 AGFIAN

-107 KRRVQGNNIA
+107 KRKVQGNAIA

-149 TAARNAAIEMLDR
+149 VAARNAAIEMLDL

-176 YQMSGGMKQRV
+176 HQMSGGMKQRV

-246 DQVAVMYAGKI
+246 DRVAVMYAGKI
-257 AEMGTWKQLY
+257 AEMGTWEQLY

-290 ELHTITGRVPKATEY
+290 ALHTITGRVPKATEY

-313 RCPKVMDGCDNIVPT
+313 RCPKVMDGCDDIVPT

-336 HKVACHLY
+336 HNVACHLY
-344 NPEPPFSVQLANRK
+344 NPEPPFFGGSQSETTVVDEIPTTDNRQP
-358 LAIQKSVQLANR
+358 ITIPSR
-370 KLAIQKSVQLAN
+370 
-382 RKLAVQKRATGVPA
+382 
-396 TKLELETEINEKNEE
+396 
-411 SSTRFPTAS
+411 AS

-472 KTSFGKAILQLSV
+472 KTSFGKAILRLGV
-485 PVEGDI
+485 PVEGDL

-498 ATTTRQRMHPY
+498 ATTTRQQMHPY

-535 EGMQAHGMGASN
+535 EGMQTHGIGASA

-617 KSLQVDFNLT
+617 KSLQVDFKLT

-664 SPKHPYT
+664 TPKHPYT

-695 VPSPINRPS
+695 VPSPINRPV

-711 CPEVMPVC
+711 CPEVMPIC
-719 KDEYP
+719 KDAYP
-724 GTTNFTQTHS
+724 DATNFTQTHS
-734 CRCYLYQ
+734 CQCYLYQ
-741 A
+741 NDS

>member
-1 MPLTLFSI
+1 
-9 SLDFYRI
+9 
-16 PCYSNFMDDTLLSVQ
+16 
-31 NLKTYFRTPEGL
+31 
-43 ARAVDGISFD
+43 
-53 IKPNEIFA
+53 
-61 LVGESGCG
+61 
-69 KSVTAL
+69 
-75 SIIQLVAQP
+75 
-84 AGFIAD
+84 
-90 GAIYYKGQDI
+90 
-100 TRLSEVE
+100 
-107 KRRVQGNNIA
+107 
-117 MIFQEPMT
+117 
-125 SLNPVFTIG
+125 
-134 NQISEAIQEHQNLRG
+134 
-149 TAARNAAIEMLDR
+149 MLDL

-176 YQMSGGMKQRV
+176 HQMSGGMKQRV

-246 DQVAVMYAGKI
+246 DRVAVMYAGKI
-257 AEMGTWKQLY
+257 AETGTWKQLY
-267 ETPQHPYTV
+267 KTPQHPYTV

-290 ELHTITGRVPKATEY
+290 QLHTITGRVPKATEY
-305 NDGCRFAD
+305 NDGCRFAE
-313 RCPKVMDGCDNIVPT
+313 RCPKVMDGCENLIPT
-328 LHAVNGSE
+328 LQTVNGNG
-336 HKVACHLY
+336 HNVACHLY
-344 NPEPPFSVQLANRK
+344 NPEPPFN
-358 LAIQKSVQLANR
+358 
-370 KLAIQKSVQLAN
+370 
-382 RKLAVQKRATGVPA
+382 ATATPA
-396 TKLELETEINEKNEE
+396 TKLELEIETDRENKETTAQLTE
-411 SSTRFPTAS
+411 T

-439 FKRTVGYVYAV
+439 LKRTTGYVYAV
-450 DDVTLDIP
+450 DNVTLDIP
-458 RGKTLALVGESGSG
+458 HGKTLALVGESGSG
-472 KTSFGKAILQLSV
+472 KTSLGKAVLRLGV
-485 PVEGDI
+485 PVKGDL
-491 VYDGVNI
+491 VYDSINI
-498 ATTTRQRMHPY
+498 ATVKREELHPY

-535 EGMQAHGMGASN
+535 EGMQTHNIGGSAD
-547 EERQARV
+547 ERNARV

-589 AVDPEFIVCDEA
+589 AVEPEFIVCDEA

-617 KSLQVDFNLT
+617 KSLQTDFNLT

-711 CPEVMPVC
+711 CPEVMPTC
-719 KDEYP
+719 KDTYP
-724 GTTNFTQTHS
+724 ADTHFTQTHS
-734 CRCYLYQ
+734 CHCYLYQ
-741 A
+741 EKL

>member
-1 MPLTLFSI
+1 M
-9 SLDFYRI
+9 
-16 PCYSNFMDDTLLSVQ
+16 NDTLLSVE

-75 SIIQLVAQP
+75 SIIQLVAKP

-90 GAIYYKGQDI
+90 GAVYYKGQDI

-107 KRRVQGNNIA
+107 KRKIQGNDIA

-134 NQISEAIQEHQNLRG
+134 NQISEAIRQHQNLRG
-149 TAARNAAIEMLDR
+149 TAARNAATEMLDL

-176 YQMSGGMKQRV
+176 HQMSGGMKQRV

-246 DQVAVMYAGKI
+246 DRVAVMYAGKI
-257 AEMGTWKQLY
+257 AEIGTWEQLY
-267 ETPQHPYTV
+267 NTSQHPYTV

-284 RDKRGT
+284 RDKRGMQ
-290 ELHTITGRVPKATEY
+290 LHTITGRVPKATEY
-305 NDGCRFAD
+305 SDGCRFAE
-313 RCPKVMDGCDNIVPT
+313 RCPKVMDGCENIAPT
-328 LHAVNGSE
+328 LHIAESNG
-336 HKVACHLY
+336 HNVACHLY
-344 NPEPPFSVQLANRK
+344 NPEPPFN
-358 LAIQKSVQLANR
+358 
-370 KLAIQKSVQLAN
+370 
-382 RKLAVQKRATGVPA
+382 ATRTPP
-396 TKLELETEINEKNEE
+396 TRLELETETDRENKKTTTQPIET
-411 SSTRFPTAS
+411 S
-420 HPQLQVK
+420 PQLQVK
-427 DLCVHYPIQKGI
+427 NLCVHYPIQKGI
-439 FKRTVGYVYAV
+439 LKRTAGYVYAV
-450 DDVTLDIP
+450 DNVSLDIP

-472 KTSFGKAILQLSV
+472 KTSLGKAILRLGV
-485 PVEGDI
+485 PVKGDL
-491 VYDGVNI
+491 VYDGTNI
-498 ATTTRQRMHPY
+498 AIAKREHLHPY

-535 EGMQAHGMGASN
+535 EGMQAHNIGGSSD
-547 EERQARV
+547 ERHARI

-617 KSLQVDFNLT
+617 KSLQIDFNLT

-677 VPKMDEQT
+677 VPKMDAQT

-711 CPEVMPVC
+711 CPEVRPTC
-719 KDEYP
+719 KDIYP
-724 GTTNFTQTHS
+724 DETRFTQTHS
-734 CRCYLYQ
+734 CHCYLYQ
-741 A
+741 TSE

>member
-1 MPLTLFSI
+1 
-9 SLDFYRI
+9 
-16 PCYSNFMDDTLLSVQ
+16 MDDTLLSVQ

-61 LVGESGCG
+61 IVGESGCG

-75 SIIQLVAQP
+75 SIIQLIAQP

-90 GAIYYKGQDI
+90 GAIYYKGHDI

-107 KRRVQGNNIA
+107 KRKVQGNDIA

-149 TAARNAAIEMLDR
+149 VAARNAAIEMLDL

-176 YQMSGGMKQRV
+176 HQMSGGMKQRV

-246 DQVAVMYAGKI
+246 DRVAVMYAGKI
-257 AEMGTWKQLY
+257 AEMGTWEQLY

-276 KLLESTPA
+276 KLLASTPA
-284 RDKRGT
+284 RDKRGMA
-290 ELHTITGRVPKATEY
+290 LHTITGRVPKATEY

-313 RCPKVMDGCDNIVPT
+313 RCPKVMDGCNAIVPT

-336 HKVACHLY
+336 HNVACHLY
-344 NPEPPFSVQLANRK
+344 NPEPPFFAGSQ
-358 LAIQKSVQLANR
+358 SE
-370 KLAIQKSVQLAN
+370 
-382 RKLAVQKRATGVPA
+382 ATVID
-396 TKLELETEINEKNEE
+396 EIPTTDNLNHRLD
-411 SSTRFPTAS
+411 SDSPTAS

-472 KTSFGKAILQLSV
+472 KTSFGKAMLRLGV
-485 PVEGDI
+485 PVEGDL

-498 ATTTRQRMHPY
+498 ATTTRQQMHPY

-535 EGMQAHGMGASN
+535 EGMQTHGIGASG
-547 EERQARV
+547 EERQAQI

-695 VPSPINRPS
+695 VPSPINRPV

-711 CPEVMPVC
+711 CPEVMPIC
-719 KDEYP
+719 KDAYP
-724 GTTNFTQTHS
+724 DATDFTQTHS
-734 CRCYLYQ
+734 CNCYLYQ
-741 A
+741 DDSYSETYK

>member
-1 MPLTLFSI
+1 MQEA
-9 SLDFYRI
+9 
-16 PCYSNFMDDTLLSVQ
+16 LLSVQ

-53 IKPNEIFA
+53 IAPNEIFA

-75 SIIQLVAQP
+75 SVIQLVAQP
-84 AGFIAD
+84 AGFIAG

-107 KRRVQGNNIA
+107 KRKIQGNDIA
-117 MIFQEPMT
+117 MVFQEPMT
-125 SLNPVFTIG
+125 SLNPVFTVG
-134 NQISEAIQEHQNLRG
+134 SQISEAIRQHQNLRG
-149 TAARNAAIEMLDR
+149 IAARNAAIEMLDL

-168 AARYDEYP
+168 GARYDEHP
-176 YQMSGGMKQRV
+176 HQMSGGMKQRV

-246 DQVAVMYAGKI
+246 DRVAVMYAGKI
-257 AEMGTWKQLY
+257 AEMGTWEQLY
-267 ETPQHPYTV
+267 KTPQHPYTV
-276 KLLESTPA
+276 KLFESTPA

-290 ELHTITGRVPKATEY
+290 QLHTITGRVPKATEY
-305 NDGCRFAD
+305 DDGCRFAD
-313 RCPKVMDGCDNIVPT
+313 RCPKVMAGCETITPT
-328 LHAVNGSE
+328 LHTVNGSD
-336 HKVACHLY
+336 HNVACHLY
-344 NPEPPFSVQLANRK
+344 NPEPPFNAK
-358 LAIQKSVQLANR
+358 L
-370 KLAIQKSVQLAN
+370 
-382 RKLAVQKRATGVPA
+382 TGH
-396 TKLELETEINEKNEE
+396 TKLVLETGETDGRMEEWKNGGQ
-411 SSTRFPTAS
+411 STT
-420 HPQLQVK
+420 HPSNLLQVK
-427 DLCVHYPIQKGI
+427 DFCVHYPIQKGI

-472 KTSFGKAILQLSV
+472 KTSFGKAILRLGV
-485 PVEGDI
+485 PVKGDL
-491 VYDGVNI
+491 VYDGANI
-498 ATTTRQRMHPY
+498 ATATRQEMHPY

-535 EGMQAHGMGASN
+535 EGMQAHGIGDST
-547 EERQARV
+547 EERERRV
-554 AELMRRVGLSPDMV
+554 AELLQRVGLSPDMV

-617 KSLQVDFNLT
+617 KSLQDDFNLT

-647 MYLGRIVERGTT
+647 MYLGRIVERGAT

-664 SPKHPYT
+664 APKHPYT

-677 VPKMDEQT
+677 VPKMDPQT

-711 CPEVMPVC
+711 CPEVMTVC
-719 KDEYP
+719 KDKYP
-724 GTTNFTQTHS
+724 GETHFTQTHS
-734 CRCYLYQ
+734 CNCYLYQ
-741 A
+741 NAE

>member
-1 MPLTLFSI
+1 MQEA
-9 SLDFYRI
+9 
-16 PCYSNFMDDTLLSVQ
+16 LLSVQ

-53 IKPNEIFA
+53 IAPNEIFA

-75 SIIQLVAQP
+75 SVIQLVAQP
-84 AGFIAD
+84 AGFIAG
-90 GAIYYKGQDI
+90 GAIYYNGQDI
-100 TRLSEVE
+100 TRLPEVE
-107 KRRVQGNNIA
+107 KRKIQGNDIA
-117 MIFQEPMT
+117 MVFQEPMT

-134 NQISEAIQEHQNLRG
+134 YQISEAIRQHQDLRG
-149 TAARNAAIEMLDR
+149 TAARNAAIEMLDL

-176 YQMSGGMKQRV
+176 HQMSGGMKQRV

-246 DQVAVMYAGKI
+246 DRVAVMYAGKI
-257 AEMGTWKQLY
+257 AEIGTWAQLY

-290 ELHTITGRVPKATEY
+290 QLHTIAGRVPKATDY

-313 RCPKVMDGCDNIVPT
+313 RCSKVMDGCETIIPT

-336 HKVACHLY
+336 HNVACHLY
-344 NPEPPFSVQLANRK
+344 TPEPPFG
-358 LAIQKSVQLANR
+358 
-370 KLAIQKSVQLAN
+370 
-382 RKLAVQKRATGVPA
+382 ATVVESG
-396 TKLELETEINEKNEE
+396 LETP
-411 SSTRFPTAS
+411 PTTDTDKIKDS
-420 HPQLQVK
+420 PTHTSDTQQQLQVK
-427 DLCVHYPIQKGI
+427 NLCVHYPIQKGI

-472 KTSFGKAILQLSV
+472 KTSFGKAILRLGV
-485 PVEGDI
+485 PVKGDL

-498 ATTTRQRMHPY
+498 ATATRELMHPY
-509 RKRMQIIFQDPYA
+509 RKQMQIIFQDPYA
-522 SLNPRMTVGAIIQ
+522 SLNPRMTIGAIIQ
-535 EGMQAHGMGASN
+535 EGMQAHGIGEST
-547 EERQARV
+547 EVRQNRV
-554 AELMRRVGLSPDMV
+554 AELMQRVGLSPDMV

-617 KSLQVDFNLT
+617 KSLQTDFNLT

-671 RALLSA
+671 QALLSA
-677 VPKMDEQT
+677 VPKMDPQT

-704 GCHFHPR
+704 GCYFHPR
-711 CPEVMPVC
+711 CPKVMPMC
-719 KDEYP
+719 KDTYP
-724 GTTNFTQTHS
+724 DETRFTQTHS
-734 CRCYLYQ
+734 CNCYLYQ
-741 A
+741 EPQ

>member
-1 MPLTLFSI
+1 
-9 SLDFYRI
+9 
-16 PCYSNFMDDTLLSVQ
+16 MDDTLLSVQ

-84 AGFIAD
+84 AGFVAD

-100 TRLSEVE
+100 VHLSEVE
-107 KRRVQGNNIA
+107 KRKIQGNDIA

-134 NQISEAIQEHQNLRG
+134 NQISEAIQEHQDLHG
-149 TAARNAAIEMLDR
+149 SAARNAAIEMLDL

-168 AARYDEYP
+168 AARYNEYP
-176 YQMSGGMKQRV
+176 HQMSGGMKQRV

-232 LLITHDLGVVANIA
+232 LLITHDLGVVANVA
-246 DQVAVMYAGKI
+246 DRVAVMYAGKI
-257 AEMGTWKQLY
+257 AEMGTWEQLY

-313 RCPKVMDGCDNIVPT
+313 RCPKVMDGCDTIVPT

-336 HKVACHLY
+336 HNIACHLY
-344 NPEPPFSVQLANRK
+344 NPEPPFNSTR
-358 LAIQKSVQLANR
+358 
-370 KLAIQKSVQLAN
+370 
-382 RKLAVQKRATGVPA
+382 VP
-396 TKLELETEINEKNEE
+396 TTRLELETTVKKKNEE
-411 SSTRFPTAS
+411 SSEQPTAS

-450 DDVTLDIP
+450 DNVTLDIP
-458 RGKTLALVGESGSG
+458 SGKTLALVGESGSG
-472 KTSFGKAILQLSV
+472 KTSFGKAILRLGV

-491 VYDGVNI
+491 VYDGANI
-498 ATTTRQRMHPY
+498 ATTTRQLMHPY

-522 SLNPRMTVGAIIQ
+522 SLNPRMPVGAIIQ
-535 EGMQAHGMGASN
+535 EGMQAHGIGASD

-695 VPSPINRPS
+695 VPSPINRPV

-711 CPEVMPVC
+711 CSEVMPVC

-724 GTTNFTQTHS
+724 GATNFTQTHS
-734 CRCYLYQ
+734 CHCYLYQ
-741 A
+741 C

>member
-1 MPLTLFSI
+1 MQEA
-9 SLDFYRI
+9 
-16 PCYSNFMDDTLLSVQ
+16 LLSVQ
-31 NLKTYFRTPEGL
+31 NLKTYFRTPDGL

-53 IKPNEIFA
+53 IVPNEIFA

-75 SIIQLVAQP
+75 SVIQLVAQP
-84 AGFIAD
+84 AGFIAG
-90 GAIYYKGQDI
+90 GAINYKGQDI

-107 KRRVQGNNIA
+107 KRKIQGNDIA
-117 MIFQEPMT
+117 MVFQEPMT

-134 NQISEAIQEHQNLRG
+134 YQISEAIRQHQDIRG
-149 TAARNAAIEMLDR
+149 TAARNAAIEMLDL

-176 YQMSGGMKQRV
+176 HQMSGGMKQRV
-187 MIAMALSCRPGL
+187 MIAMALSCRPEV

-246 DQVAVMYAGKI
+246 DRVAVMYAGKI
-257 AEMGTWKQLY
+257 AEIGTWEQLY
-267 ETPQHPYTV
+267 KTPQHPYTV

-290 ELHTITGRVPKATEY
+290 QLHTIAGRVPKATAY

-313 RCPKVMDGCDNIVPT
+313 RCPKVMDGCETIPPT

-336 HKVACHLY
+336 HNVACHLY
-344 NPEPPFSVQLANRK
+344 NPEPPFN
-358 LAIQKSVQLANR
+358 AIS
-370 KLAIQKSVQLAN
+370 
-382 RKLAVQKRATGVPA
+382 TGA
-396 TKLELETEINEKNEE
+396 ARLELETDADKIEA
-411 SSTRFPTAS
+411 SPTQETETE
-420 HPQLQVK
+420 PQFQVK
-427 DLCVHYPIQKGI
+427 NLCVHYPIQKGI
-439 FKRTVGYVYAV
+439 FKKTVGYVYAV

-472 KTSFGKAILQLSV
+472 KTSFGKAILRLGV
-485 PVEGDI
+485 PVKGDL

-498 ATTTRQRMHPY
+498 ATITRQHMHPY
-509 RKRMQIIFQDPYA
+509 RKQMQIIFQDPYA
-522 SLNPRMTVGAIIQ
+522 SLNPRMTIGAIIQ
-535 EGMQAHGMGASN
+535 EGMQAHDIGESA
-547 EERQARV
+547 EARQNRV
-554 AELMRRVGLSPDMV
+554 AELMQRVGLSPDMV

-617 KSLQVDFNLT
+617 KSLQTDFNLT

-677 VPKMDEQT
+677 VPKMDPQT

-704 GCHFHPR
+704 GCYFHPR
-711 CPEVMPVC
+711 CPEVMSIC
-719 KDEYP
+719 KDTYP
-724 GTTNFTQTHS
+724 DETNFTQTHS
-734 CRCYLYQ
+734 CNCYLYQ
-741 A
+741 NVQ

>member
-1 MPLTLFSI
+1 M
-9 SLDFYRI
+9 
-16 PCYSNFMDDTLLSVQ
+16 NDTLLSVQ
-31 NLKTYFRTPEGL
+31 NLKTYFRTPAGL

-75 SIIQLVAQP
+75 SIIQLVAKP

-100 TRLSEVE
+100 TRLSEIE
-107 KRRVQGNNIA
+107 KRKIQGNDIA

-134 NQISEAIQEHQNLRG
+134 NQISEAIRQHQNLRG
-149 TAARNAAIEMLDR
+149 TAARNAAIEMLDL

-168 AARYDEYP
+168 TARYDEYP
-176 YQMSGGMKQRV
+176 HQMSGGMKQRV
-187 MIAMALSCRPGL
+187 MIAMALSCHPGM

-218 ELIQRLQQE
+218 ELIERLQHE

-246 DQVAVMYAGKI
+246 DRVAVMYAGKI
-257 AEMGTWKQLY
+257 AEMGTWEQLY
-267 ETPQHPYTV
+267 KTPQHPYTV

-284 RDKRGT
+284 RDKRGMQ
-290 ELHTITGRVPKATEY
+290 LHTITGRVPKATEY
-305 NDGCRFAD
+305 NDGCRFAE
-313 RCPKVMDGCDNIVPT
+313 RCPKVMDGCENILPT
-328 LHAVNGSE
+328 LQTVNGNE
-336 HKVACHLY
+336 HNVACHLY
-344 NPEPPFSVQLANRK
+344 NPEPPFK
-358 LAIQKSVQLANR
+358 
-370 KLAIQKSVQLAN
+370 
-382 RKLAVQKRATGVPA
+382 ATVTGA
-396 TKLELETEINEKNEE
+396 TKLELATEANRENREAIAQSTET
-411 SSTRFPTAS
+411 

-427 DLCVHYPIQKGI
+427 NLCVHYPIQKGI
-439 FKRTVGYVYAV
+439 LKRTVGYVYAV
-450 DDVTLDIP
+450 DSVTLDIP

-472 KTSFGKAILQLSV
+472 KTSLGKAVLRLGV
-485 PVEGDI
+485 PVKGDL
-491 VYDGVNI
+491 VYDSTNI
-498 ATTTRQRMHPY
+498 ATVSREQLHPY

-535 EGMQAHGMGASN
+535 EGMQAHNIGGSPD
-547 EERQARV
+547 ERHARV

-589 AVDPEFIVCDEA
+589 AIDPEFIVCDEA

-617 KSLQVDFNLT
+617 KSLQTDFNLT

-664 SPKHPYT
+664 APKHPYT

-677 VPKMDEQT
+677 VPKMDAQT

-695 VPSPINRPS
+695 VPSPINRPL

-711 CPEVMPVC
+711 CPEVMPIC
-719 KDEYP
+719 KDAYP
-724 GTTNFTQTHS
+724 DETDFTQTHS
-734 CRCYLYQ
+734 CHCYLYQ
-741 A
+741 EGP

>member
-1 MPLTLFSI
+1 MN
-9 SLDFYRI
+9 DA
-16 PCYSNFMDDTLLSVQ
+16 LLSVQ

-75 SIIQLVAQP
+75 SVIQLVAQP

-100 TRLSEVE
+100 TQLSEVE
-107 KRRVQGNNIA
+107 KRKVQGNDIA
-117 MIFQEPMT
+117 MVFQEPMT

-134 NQISEAIQEHQNLRG
+134 NQISEAIRQHQNLRG
-149 TAARNAAIEMLDR
+149 TAARNAAIEMLDL

-176 YQMSGGMKQRV
+176 HQMSGGMKQRV

-246 DQVAVMYAGKI
+246 DRVAVMYAGKI
-257 AEMGTWKQLY
+257 AEMGTWEQLY

-290 ELHTITGRVPKATEY
+290 QLHTITGRVPKATEY

-313 RCPKVMDGCDNIVPT
+313 RCPEVMNGCESIAPT

-336 HKVACHLY
+336 HNVSCHLY
-344 NPEPPFSVQLANRK
+344 NPEPPFN
-358 LAIQKSVQLANR
+358 
-370 KLAIQKSVQLAN
+370 
-382 RKLAVQKRATGVPA
+382 AVVTDA
-396 TKLELETEINEKNEE
+396 TKLELETELAPKNEV
-411 SSTRFPTAS
+411 SSTEPTAS
-420 HPQLQVK
+420 QPQLQVT

-450 DDVTLDIP
+450 DNVTLEIP

-472 KTSFGKAILQLSV
+472 KTSFGKAILQLGV
-485 PVEGDI
+485 PVKGDL
-491 VYDGVNI
+491 VYDGTNI
-498 ATTTRQRMHPY
+498 ATATRELMHPY

-535 EGMQAHGMGASN
+535 EGMQAHNIGASAD
-547 EERQARV
+547 ERRDRV
-554 AELMRRVGLSPDMV
+554 AELMQRVGLSPDMV
-568 TRYPH
+568 NRYPH

-617 KSLQVDFNLT
+617 KSLQSDFNLT

-677 VPKMDEQT
+677 VPKMDPQT
-685 GVEKIRLEGD
+685 GVEKIQLEGD
-695 VPSPINRPS
+695 VPSPINRPA
-704 GCHFHPR
+704 GCYFHPR
-711 CPEVMPVC
+711 CPEVMPTC

-724 GTTNFTQTHS
+724 GETNFTQTHS
-734 CRCYLYQ
+734 CQCYLYQ
-741 A
+741 N

>member
-1 MPLTLFSI
+1 MQEA
-9 SLDFYRI
+9 
-16 PCYSNFMDDTLLSVQ
+16 LLSVQ
-31 NLKTYFRTPEGL
+31 NLKTYFRTPDGL
-43 ARAVDGISFD
+43 ACAVDGISFD
-53 IKPNEIFA
+53 IAPNEIFA

-75 SIIQLVAQP
+75 SVIQLVAQP
-84 AGFIAD
+84 AGFIAG

-100 TRLSEVE
+100 TRLPEVE
-107 KRRVQGNNIA
+107 KRRIQGNDIA
-117 MIFQEPMT
+117 MVFQEPMT

-134 NQISEAIQEHQNLRG
+134 YQISEAIRQHQDLRG
-149 TAARNAAIEMLDR
+149 TAARNAAVEMLDL

-176 YQMSGGMKQRV
+176 HQMSGGMKQRV

-246 DQVAVMYAGKI
+246 DRVAVMYAGKI
-257 AEMGTWKQLY
+257 AEMGTWEQLY
-267 ETPQHPYTV
+267 KTPQHPYTV

-290 ELHTITGRVPKATEY
+290 QLHTIAGRVPKATAY

-313 RCPKVMDGCDNIVPT
+313 RCPKVMDGCETIPPI

-336 HKVACHLY
+336 HNVACHLY
-344 NPEPPFSVQLANRK
+344 NPEPPFN
-358 LAIQKSVQLANR
+358 
-370 KLAIQKSVQLAN
+370 
-382 RKLAVQKRATGVPA
+382 AVSTGA
-396 TKLELETEINEKNEE
+396 SKLELETDTDKIDDA
-411 SSTRFPTAS
+411 PTQTAEAQS
-420 HPQLQVK
+420 QLQVK
-427 DLCVHYPIQKGI
+427 NLCVHYPIQKGI

-472 KTSFGKAILQLSV
+472 KTSFGKAILRLGV
-485 PVEGDI
+485 PVKGDL

-498 ATTTRQRMHPY
+498 ATITRQHIHPY
-509 RKRMQIIFQDPYA
+509 RKQMQIIFQDPYA
-522 SLNPRMTVGAIIQ
+522 SLNPRMTIGAIIQ
-535 EGMQAHGMGASN
+535 EGMQAHGIGESV
-547 EERQARV
+547 EERQNRV
-554 AELMRRVGLSPDMV
+554 AELMQRVGLSPDMV

-617 KSLQVDFNLT
+617 KSLQTDFNLT

-677 VPKMDEQT
+677 VPKMDPQT

-704 GCHFHPR
+704 GCYFHPR
-711 CPEVMPVC
+711 CPEVMPIC
-719 KDEYP
+719 KDTYP
-724 GTTNFTQTHS
+724 DETNFTQTHS
-734 CRCYLYQ
+734 CNCYLYQ
-741 A
+741 NAQ

>member
-1 MPLTLFSI
+1 MQEA
-9 SLDFYRI
+9 
-16 PCYSNFMDDTLLSVQ
+16 LLSVQ
-31 NLKTYFRTPEGL
+31 DLKTYFRTPEGL

-53 IKPNEIFA
+53 IAPNEIFA

-75 SIIQLVAQP
+75 SVIQLVAQP
-84 AGFIAD
+84 AGFIAG
-90 GAIYYKGQDI
+90 GAIYYNGQDI
-100 TRLSEVE
+100 TRLPEVE
-107 KRRVQGNNIA
+107 KRRIQGNDIA
-117 MIFQEPMT
+117 MVFQEPMT

-134 NQISEAIQEHQNLRG
+134 YQISEAIRQHQDLQG
-149 TAARNAAIEMLDR
+149 TAARNAAIEMLDL

-168 AARYDEYP
+168 ATRYDEYP
-176 YQMSGGMKQRV
+176 HQMSGGMKQRV

-246 DQVAVMYAGKI
+246 DRVAVMYAGKI
-257 AEMGTWKQLY
+257 AEIGTWEQLY

-290 ELHTITGRVPKATEY
+290 QLHTITGRVPKATAY

-313 RCPKVMDGCDNIVPT
+313 RCPKVMDGCETVVPT
-328 LHAVNGSE
+328 LHVVNGSE
-336 HKVACHLY
+336 HNVACHLY
-344 NPEPPFSVQLANRK
+344 NPEPPFN
-358 LAIQKSVQLANR
+358 
-370 KLAIQKSVQLAN
+370 
-382 RKLAVQKRATGVPA
+382 ATVAAGA
-396 TKLELETEINEKNEE
+396 KLELETDETDGRMEE
-411 SSTRFPTAS
+411 RKDGGLSAAHASTTGTSEDSPSNRPTVQPS
-420 HPQLQVK
+420 NSLLQVK
-427 DLCVHYPIQKGI
+427 NLCVHYPIQKGI

-450 DDVTLDIP
+450 DEVTLDIP

-472 KTSFGKAILQLSV
+472 KTSFGKAILRLGV
-485 PVEGDI
+485 PVEGDL

-498 ATTTRQRMHPY
+498 AGTTRQDMHPY

-535 EGMQAHGMGASN
+535 EGMQAHSIGESA
-547 EERQARV
+547 EERKNRI
-554 AELMRRVGLSPDMV
+554 AELMQRVGLAPDMV

-617 KSLQVDFNLT
+617 KSLQTDFNLT

-647 MYLGRIVERGTT
+647 MYLGKIVERGTT

-671 RALLSA
+671 QALLSA
-677 VPKMDEQT
+677 VPKMDPET

-695 VPSPINRPS
+695 VPSPINRPA
-704 GCHFHPR
+704 GCFFHPR
-711 CPEVMPVC
+711 CPEVMPMC
-719 KDEYP
+719 KDTYP
-724 GTTNFTQTHS
+724 DETSFTQTHS
-734 CRCYLYQ
+734 CSCYLYQ
-741 A
+741 NAE

>member
-1 MPLTLFSI
+1 MQEA
-9 SLDFYRI
+9 
-16 PCYSNFMDDTLLSVQ
+16 LLSVQ
-31 NLKTYFRTPEGL
+31 NLKTYFRTPDGL

-53 IKPNEIFA
+53 IAPNEIFA

-75 SIIQLVAQP
+75 SVIQLVAQP
-84 AGFIAD
+84 AGFIAG
-90 GAIYYKGQDI
+90 GAIYYKEQDI
-100 TRLSEVE
+100 TRLPEVE
-107 KRRVQGNNIA
+107 KRRIQGNDIA
-117 MIFQEPMT
+117 MVFQEPMT

-134 NQISEAIQEHQNLRG
+134 YQISEAIRQHQDLRG
-149 TAARNAAIEMLDR
+149 TAARNAAVEMLDL

-176 YQMSGGMKQRV
+176 HQMSGGMKQRV

-246 DQVAVMYAGKI
+246 DRVAVMYAGKI
-257 AEMGTWKQLY
+257 AEMGTWEQLY
-267 ETPQHPYTV
+267 KTPQHPYTV

-290 ELHTITGRVPKATEY
+290 QLHTIAGRVPKATAY

-313 RCPKVMDGCDNIVPT
+313 RCPKVMDGCETIPPT

-336 HKVACHLY
+336 HNVACHLY
-344 NPEPPFSVQLANRK
+344 NPEPPFN
-358 LAIQKSVQLANR
+358 
-370 KLAIQKSVQLAN
+370 
-382 RKLAVQKRATGVPA
+382 AVSTGA
-396 TKLELETEINEKNEE
+396 ARLELETDTDKIEDA
-411 SSTRFPTAS
+411 PTQTAEAQS
-420 HPQLQVK
+420 QLQVK
-427 DLCVHYPIQKGI
+427 NLCVHYPIQKGI

-472 KTSFGKAILQLSV
+472 KTSFGKAILRLGV
-485 PVEGDI
+485 PVKGDL

-498 ATTTRQRMHPY
+498 ATITRQHMHPY
-509 RKRMQIIFQDPYA
+509 RKQMQIIFQDPYA
-522 SLNPRMTVGAIIQ
+522 SLNPRMTIGAIIQ
-535 EGMQAHGMGASN
+535 EGMQAHGIGESV
-547 EERQARV
+547 EERQNRV
-554 AELMRRVGLSPDMV
+554 AELMQRVGLSPDMV

-617 KSLQVDFNLT
+617 KSLQTDFNLT

-677 VPKMDEQT
+677 VPKMDPQT

-704 GCHFHPR
+704 GCYFHPR
-711 CPEVMPVC
+711 CPEVMPIC
-719 KDEYP
+719 KDTYP
-724 GTTNFTQTHS
+724 DETNFTQTHS
-734 CRCYLYQ
+734 CNCYLYQ
-741 A
+741 NAQ

>member
-1 MPLTLFSI
+1 MQEA
-9 SLDFYRI
+9 
-16 PCYSNFMDDTLLSVQ
+16 LLSVQ

-53 IKPNEIFA
+53 IAPNEIFA

-75 SIIQLVAQP
+75 SVIQLVAQP
-84 AGFIAD
+84 AGFIAG

-100 TRLSEVE
+100 TRLPEIE
-107 KRRVQGNNIA
+107 KRKVQGNDIA
-117 MIFQEPMT
+117 MVFQEPMT

-134 NQISEAIQEHQNLRG
+134 YQISEAIRQHQDLRG
-149 TAARNAAIEMLDR
+149 TAAKNTAIEMLDL

-176 YQMSGGMKQRV
+176 HQMSGGMKQRV

-218 ELIQRLQQE
+218 ELIQRLQRE
-227 LQMAV
+227 FQMAV

-246 DQVAVMYAGKI
+246 DRVAVMYAGKI
-257 AEMGTWKQLY
+257 AEIGTWEQLY

-290 ELHTITGRVPKATEY
+290 QLHTITGRVPKATDY
-305 NDGCRFAD
+305 NDGCRFTD
-313 RCPKVMDGCDNIVPT
+313 RCPKVMDGCETIPPI

-336 HKVACHLY
+336 HNVACHLY
-344 NPEPPFSVQLANRK
+344 NPEPPFN
-358 LAIQKSVQLANR
+358 
-370 KLAIQKSVQLAN
+370 
-382 RKLAVQKRATGVPA
+382 ATVAGS
-396 TKLELETEINEKNEE
+396 TKLELETGETDGRMEEWKNGGLSAAHPSIETGGDPP
-411 SSTRFPTAS
+411 SNPPTFQPS
-420 HPQLQVK
+420 NPRLQVK
-427 DLCVHYPIQKGI
+427 NLCVHYPIQKGI

-472 KTSFGKAILQLSV
+472 KTSFGKAILRLGV
-485 PVEGDI
+485 PVEGDLI
-491 VYDGVNI
+491 YDGVNI
-498 ATTTRQRMHPY
+498 ADAARQDMHPY
-509 RKRMQIIFQDPYA
+509 RKQMQIIFQDPYA
-522 SLNPRMTVGAIIQ
+522 SLNPRMTIGAIIQ
-535 EGMQAHGMGASN
+535 EGMQAHSIGESA
-547 EERQARV
+547 EARQNRV
-554 AELMRRVGLSPDMV
+554 AELMQRVGLSPDMV

-617 KSLQVDFNLT
+617 KSLQTDFNLT

-664 SPKHPYT
+664 SPQHPYT
-671 RALLSA
+671 QALLSA
-677 VPKMDEQT
+677 VPKMDPLT

-704 GCHFHPR
+704 GCYFHPR
-711 CPEVMPVC
+711 CPEVMPMC
-719 KDEYP
+719 ENTYPDE
-724 GTTNFTQTHS
+724 TRFTQTHS
-734 CRCYLYQ
+734 CNCYLYQ
-741 A
+741 NAE

>member
-1 MPLTLFSI
+1 MN
-9 SLDFYRI
+9 DA
-16 PCYSNFMDDTLLSVQ
+16 LLSVQ

-75 SIIQLVAQP
+75 SVIQLVAQP

-100 TRLSEVE
+100 TQLSEVE
-107 KRRVQGNNIA
+107 KRKVQGNDIA
-117 MIFQEPMT
+117 MVFQEPMT

-134 NQISEAIQEHQNLRG
+134 NQISEAIRQHQNLRG
-149 TAARNAAIEMLDR
+149 TAARNAAIEMLDL

-168 AARYDEYP
+168 AARSDEYP
-176 YQMSGGMKQRV
+176 HQMSGGMKQRV

-246 DQVAVMYAGKI
+246 DRVAVMYAGKI
-257 AEMGTWKQLY
+257 AEMGTWEQLY

-290 ELHTITGRVPKATEY
+290 QLHTITGRVPKATEY

-313 RCPKVMDGCDNIVPT
+313 RCPEVMNGCESIAPT

-336 HKVACHLY
+336 HNVSCHLY
-344 NPEPPFSVQLANRK
+344 NPEPPFN
-358 LAIQKSVQLANR
+358 
-370 KLAIQKSVQLAN
+370 
-382 RKLAVQKRATGVPA
+382 AVVTDA
-396 TKLELETEINEKNEE
+396 TKLELETELAPKNEV
-411 SSTRFPTAS
+411 SSTEPTAS
-420 HPQLQVK
+420 QPQLQVT

-450 DDVTLDIP
+450 DNVTLEIP

-472 KTSFGKAILQLSV
+472 KTSFGKAILQLGV
-485 PVEGDI
+485 PVKGDL
-491 VYDGVNI
+491 VYDGTNI
-498 ATTTRQRMHPY
+498 ATATRELMHPY

-535 EGMQAHGMGASN
+535 EGMQAHNIGASAD
-547 EERQARV
+547 ERRDRV
-554 AELMRRVGLSPDMV
+554 AELMQRVGLSPDMV
-568 TRYPH
+568 NRYPH

-617 KSLQVDFNLT
+617 KSLQSDFNLT

-677 VPKMDEQT
+677 VPKMDPQT
-685 GVEKIRLEGD
+685 GVEKIQLEGD
-695 VPSPINRPS
+695 VPSPINRPA
-704 GCHFHPR
+704 GCYFHPR
-711 CPEVMPVC
+711 CPEVMPTC

-724 GTTNFTQTHS
+724 GETNFTQTHS
-734 CRCYLYQ
+734 CQCYLYQ
-741 A
+741 N

>member
-1 MPLTLFSI
+1 MP
-9 SLDFYRI
+9 
-16 PCYSNFMDDTLLSVQ
+16 
-31 NLKTYFRTPEGL
+31 
-43 ARAVDGISFD
+43 
-53 IKPNEIFA
+53 
-61 LVGESGCG
+61 
-69 KSVTAL
+69 
-75 SIIQLVAQP
+75 
-84 AGFIAD
+84 
-90 GAIYYKGQDI
+90 
-100 TRLSEVE
+100 
-107 KRRVQGNNIA
+107 
-117 MIFQEPMT
+117 
-125 SLNPVFTIG
+125 
-134 NQISEAIQEHQNLRG
+134 
-149 TAARNAAIEMLDR
+149 
-162 VGIPEP
+162 
-168 AARYDEYP
+168 
-176 YQMSGGMKQRV
+176 
-187 MIAMALSCRPGL
+187 
-199 LIADEPTTA
+199 PT
-208 LDVTIQAQIL
+208 
-218 ELIQRLQQE
+218 
-227 LQMAV
+227 M
-232 LLITHDLGVVANIA
+232 
-246 DQVAVMYAGKI
+246 
-257 AEMGTWKQLY
+257 
-267 ETPQHPYTV
+267 
-276 KLLESTPA
+276 
-284 RDKRGT
+284 
-290 ELHTITGRVPKATEY
+290 
-305 NDGCRFAD
+305 
-313 RCPKVMDGCDNIVPT
+313 
-328 LHAVNGSE
+328 
-336 HKVACHLY
+336 
-344 NPEPPFSVQLANRK
+344 
-358 LAIQKSVQLANR
+358 
-370 KLAIQKSVQLAN
+370 
-382 RKLAVQKRATGVPA
+382 
-396 TKLELETEINEKNEE
+396 
-411 SSTRFPTAS
+411 S

-472 KTSFGKAILQLSV
+472 KTSFGKAILRLGV
-485 PVEGDI
+485 PVEGDL

-498 ATTTRQRMHPY
+498 ATTTRQQMHPY

-535 EGMQAHGMGASN
+535 EGMQTHGIGASD

-695 VPSPINRPS
+695 VPSPINRPV

-711 CPEVMPVC
+711 CPEVMPIC

-724 GTTNFTQTHS
+724 DATNFTQTRS

-741 A
+741 TDS